1 MKLEMRKIPLF
12 VLTCAAF
19 VQAQDALP
27 LKEAVSVALSKHQAI
42 AASEAG
48 VRAAESRIQ
57 QARSGYLPK
66 VNYTEMYA
74 RSDNPVFVFSSLLSQ
89 RRFTEQNFL
98 INSLNRPSALNNF
111 QSQVAVEQNVY
122 DGGQTRHSIR
132 AAELGREVS
141 AEDGRRTRLDVIAG
155 VVRAYYGSVLAEQS
169 LQTADEAVRSAQADL
184 ERAKTVRAAGMS
196 TDADVL
202 SIEVHLAGVREQQI
216 RRRADLNVARAALN
230 EALGLPLDTE
240 HRLTTSLTPAAL
252 PEAELPEQEKTALA
266 QRPETRQTRLAAS
279 LVETQAASA
288 RTSYLPQVFVRG
300 VLEADR
306 ERFVT
311 NGGANWLAAV
321 GLRWNL
327 FNGYADK
334 ARIEEA
340 SHLLRRAQADQNRMD
355 SAVRLEVRRA
365 WEDLRAAQVRIEVA
379 KAAVEMA
386 RESLRITKN
395 RYEAGLA
402 TVTDLLRNETALLE
416 AGTRHLA
423 AVHDQRVSAVA
434 LAAAAGTL
442 NVDSEVLN

>member
-1 MKLEMRKIPLF
+1 M
-12 VLTCAAF
+12 
-19 VQAQDALP
+19 
-27 LKEAVSVALSKHQAI
+27 
-42 AASEAG
+42 
-48 VRAAESRIQ
+48 
-57 QARSGYLPK
+57 
-66 VNYTEMYA
+66 
-74 RSDNPVFVFSSLLSQ
+74 
-89 RRFTEQNFL
+89 
-98 INSLNRPSALNNF
+98 
-111 QSQVAVEQNVY
+111 
-122 DGGQTRHSIR
+122 
-132 AAELGREVS
+132 
-141 AEDGRRTRLDVIAG
+141 
-155 VVRAYYGSVLAEQS
+155 
-169 LQTADEAVRSAQADL
+169 
-184 ERAKTVRAAGMS
+184 
-196 TDADVL
+196 
-202 SIEVHLAGVREQQI
+202 
-216 RRRADLNVARAALN
+216 
-230 EALGLPLDTE
+230 E
-240 HRLTTSLTPAAL
+240 HRLTTRLTPAAL
-252 PEAELPEQEKTALA
+252 PEAELLEQEKTALA

-279 LVETQAASA
+279 LVQTQAASA
-288 RTSYLPQVFVRG
+288 KTSYLPQVFVRG
-300 VLEADR
+300 VFEADR

-311 NGGANWLAAV
+311 RGGANWLAAA

-340 SHLLRRAQADQNRMD
+340 SHLLRRAQANQNRMD

-379 KAAVEMA
+379 TAAVEMA